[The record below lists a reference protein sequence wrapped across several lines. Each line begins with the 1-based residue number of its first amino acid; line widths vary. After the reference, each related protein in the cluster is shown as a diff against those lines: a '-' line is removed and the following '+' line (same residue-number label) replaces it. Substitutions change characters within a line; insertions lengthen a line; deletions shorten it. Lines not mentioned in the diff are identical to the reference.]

1 MGFEEVNESVYS
13 GSVMGNIVKRKNAN
27 EEFFL
32 MSLLSYKLKH
42 QHIDRILHVSK
53 AFTLKHVLGGWKKV
67 V

>member
-42 QHIDRILHVSK
+42 QHIDRILHVD
-53 AFTLKHVLGGWKKV
+53 GKKLYS
-67 V
+67 